1 MADREVPAGL
11 ADLERDGFLLVR
23 GALDADTVATWKHK
37 LYDLHRR
44 GLNEI
49 DNSVGNVAFE
59 SLLRLEPELSRALVG
74 HPSVAPYLKAFLG
87 KQCQLRSLRAHI
99 NPRAYRQE
107 WHMDFAD
114 YHYQERNAG
123 AARPL
128 RALCMNTTFY
138 LTDNT
143 PERGRLTFLKDYVD
157 RLLPEEL
164 LPHVQYTDDR
174 SNPFQAW
181 CDAQSQEHLYPL
193 AGDAIVFFAH
203 IPHQGVKFGDDP
215 RTTSAPTWCC
225 TFSRTP
231 CIPASSSSAR
241 PTSRCKPSATPAP
254 SRSRSRS
261 PPAMAR
267 PRATTD
273 GCYYEPLQL
282 RTVAT
287 TKHCD

>member
-1 MADREVPAGL
+1 MGV
-11 ADLERDGFLLVR
+11 
-23 GALDADTVATWKHK
+23 
-37 LYDLHRR
+37 
-44 GLNEI
+44 
-49 DNSVGNVAFE
+49 
-59 SLLRLEPELSRALVG
+59 VG
-74 HPSVAPYLKAFLG
+74 HPSVAPYLKAMLG

-143 PERGRLTFLKDYVD
+143 PERGRLTFLKNYVD
-157 RLLPEEL
+157 RLLPDEL
-164 LPHVQYTDDR
+164 LPHIQYTDDR

-181 CDAQSQEHLYPL
+181 CDAQPQEHLYPL

-215 RTTSAPTWCC
+215 EDDIRANLVLHFQQNPMYPGIKFVSSPDFTLETLGYAG
-225 TFSRTP
+225 TFP
-231 CIPASSSSAR
+231 FA
-241 PTSRCKPSATPAP
+241 
-254 SRSRSRS
+254 
-261 PPAMAR
+261 
-267 PRATTD
+267 
-273 GCYYEPLQL
+273 EP
-282 RTVAT
+282 
-287 TKHCD
+287 

>member
-11 ADLERDGFLLVR
+11 ADLERDGFVLVP
-23 GALDADTVATWKHK
+23 GALDAETVAAWKHK

-59 SLLRLEPELSRALVG
+59 SLLRLEPELSRGLVA
-74 HPSVAPYLKAFLG
+74 HPSVAPYLKAMLG
-87 KQCQLRSLRAHI
+87 RQCQLRSLRAHI

-143 PERGRLTFLKDYVD
+143 PERGRLTFLTNYVD

-164 LPHVQYTDDR
+164 LPHIHYTDDR
-174 SNPFQAW
+174 VPGVVRRA
-181 CDAQSQEHLYPL
+181 AAGAPL
-193 AGDAIVFFAH
+193 
-203 IPHQGVKFGDDP
+203 
-215 RTTSAPTWCC
+215 
-225 TFSRTP
+225 
-231 CIPASSSSAR
+231 PAR
-241 PTSRCKPSATPAP
+241 R
-254 SRSRSRS
+254 RRHRVL
-261 PPAMAR
+261 R
-267 PRATTD
+267 PRPPPGGQVNEKESIRVNEKESIMRRSLSELA
-273 GCYYEPLQL
+273 P
-282 RTVAT
+282 
-287 TKHCD
+287 